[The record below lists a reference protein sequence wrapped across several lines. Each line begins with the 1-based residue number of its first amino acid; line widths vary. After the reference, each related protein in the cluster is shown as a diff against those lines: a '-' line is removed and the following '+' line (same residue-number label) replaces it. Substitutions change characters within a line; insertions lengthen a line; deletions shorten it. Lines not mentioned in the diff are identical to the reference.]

1 MILNIVIC
9 EGGDK
14 MWKKVLSGLFIGVS
28 ILTVSS
34 GVYSAPTSIPAS
46 ALVPP
51 TSIPASAL
59 LPPTN
64 SIKTE
69 QKTEQE
75 IDKTKYQVTNPKK
88 DDYSTEDRIVA
99 INGKAPTGTSVSI
112 EVYGTTDLTKKNFN
126 LDKLPSNK
134 DYIEVFSE
142 TIKSGNM
149 GLFQKEL
156 NLVMGINKI
165 IINYGIEEV
174 SPEERIIYV
183 YDKAPSLTDIRPT
196 TAK

>member
-14 MWKKVLSGLFIGVS
+14 MWKKVLSSLFIGVS

-51 TSIPASAL
+51 TNL
-59 LPPTN
+59 
-64 SIKTE
+64 IKTE